1 MAIDNVLRIS
11 VRIDLTVGDTPFA
24 MADLSLPAW
33 SSLAEILDEV
43 LELTRAPF
51 ISRPWVA
58 RTATGIPIDPGI
70 PLSHTQLEQGGVLV
84 LSPER
89 DLPAPVIRDS
99 AEALVELSSST
110 RTTGLVDL
118 LSLTG
123 VGAMALLLSSSVA
136 SILGVNIRMAL
147 LAAICTVVFAWLPRT
162 DVPAQAHAPVTR
174 VVLPVLITGLISTG
188 AALSVTDRMD
198 TSHLAWAL
206 LCASGAG
213 LLTVLLLHLFFR
225 PPLLSSATLTVVF
238 FCLLITAAGI
248 GISRVEDNLSGPAAL
263 TIASAV
269 IMISFA
275 PKLAASLAGLRVPNL
290 PTAGQDLS
298 VSDNGLRDPTA
309 CAGRAQI
316 LYSAQVLALTLI
328 CSGLIIFTAHPG
340 TWFSTLFACTTAIAA
355 LLHSIRQD
363 HAIPTWSLMVLA
375 CAAVLATIVSAT
387 RQEESWAALVL
398 GVVIACITITVA
410 IWVTR
415 IPPLE
420 PTTIVWLERIES
432 LCVAATLPLALHLLD
447 VFGMLR
453 TMNIGLGG

>member
-43 LELTRAPF
+43 LELTEAPF

-89 DLPAPVIRDS
+89 DLPVPVIRDS

-110 RTTGLVDL
+110 RTIGLVDL
-118 LSLTG
+118 ITLTG
-123 VGAMALLLSSSVA
+123 VGAVALLLA
-136 SILGVNIRMAL
+136 SPAASMLGVNIRMTL
-147 LAAICTVVFAWLPRT
+147 LAVVCTIIFAWLPRG
-162 DVPAQAHAPVTR
+162 DIHPQANTPVTR
-174 VVLPVLITGLISTG
+174 AVLPVLITALISVG
-188 AALSVTDRMD
+188 AAITVTDTVD

-206 LCASGAG
+206 LCASGSG
-213 LLTVLLLHLFFR
+213 LLTVLILHLFFH
-225 PPLLSSATLTVVF
+225 PPLLSSATLTVF
-238 FCLLITAAGI
+238 FLCLLTTAAGV
-248 GISRVEDNLSGPAAL
+248 GISRAEDNISGPAAF
-263 TIASAV
+263 TTAIAL
-269 IMISFA
+269 ILMSFA
-275 PKLAASLAGLRVPNL
+275 PKLAASIAGLRVPTL

-298 VSDNGLRDPTA
+298 VSDNGLRDPTTA
-309 CAGRAQI
+309 AHRAQI
-316 LYSAQVLALTLI
+316 LYSAQILALTFI
-328 CSGLIIFTAHPG
+328 AAGLIIFTAYPG
-340 TWFSTLFACTTAIAA
+340 TWFSTLFAFTTAIAA

-375 CAAVLATIVSAT
+375 CAATLTTVLSVT
-387 RQEESWAALVL
+387 RQGGSWSALLL
-398 GVVIACITITVA
+398 GCVIAGTTVTVA
-410 IWVTR
+410 IWVSR
-415 IPPLE
+415 IPTPE

-432 LCVAATLPLALHLLD
+432 LCVAATPPLALHLLD

-453 TMNIGLGG
+453 AMHIGLGG